1 MTFSSSNR
9 DVSPDPTSQPAP
21 CADDGEQVSEH
32 AATTQPK
39 SEQLEQLLETD
50 FEVWLR
56 HFGAC

>member
-9 DVSPDPTSQPAP
+9 DVPSDPASQPAP

-39 SEQLEQLLETD
+39 GEQPEPLLEID